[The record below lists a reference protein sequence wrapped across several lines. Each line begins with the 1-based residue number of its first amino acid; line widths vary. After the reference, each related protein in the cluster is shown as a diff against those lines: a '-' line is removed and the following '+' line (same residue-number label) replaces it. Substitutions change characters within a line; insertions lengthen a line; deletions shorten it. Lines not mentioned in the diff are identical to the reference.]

1 MLRCWHTSS
10 VKADDAFVTDILM
23 THVLSCRYL
32 YNYATIIPNSAS
44 FCKHRCRDRGAC
56 AVLGPHTMFVWFVT
70 TTVLCKT
77 HVGTGLAL
85 SCLFSDDS
93 PNYRMRDA
101 FNVGTGLAPVLFL
114 ICLSWFVLPC
124 PGSFLKMG
132 LVR

>member
-1 MLRCWHTSS
+1 
-10 VKADDAFVTDILM
+10 
-23 THVLSCRYL
+23 
-32 YNYATIIPNSAS
+32 
-44 FCKHRCRDRGAC
+44 
-56 AVLGPHTMFVWFVT
+56 MFVWFVT

-101 FNVGTGLAPVLFL
+101 FNVGTGLAPVLVL

-124 PGSFLKMG
+124 PGSYLKVG
-132 LVR
+132 LVRSQHSQKLAFSNLLLVQFV

>member
-44 FCKHRCRDRGAC
+44 TCKHS
-56 AVLGPHTMFVWFVT
+56 HN
-70 TTVLCKT
+70 
-77 HVGTGLAL
+77 
-85 SCLFSDDS
+85 DDS

-101 FNVGTGLAPVLFL
+101 FDVGTGLAPVLVL

-124 PGSFLKMG
+124 PGSYLKVG
-132 LVR
+132 LVRSQHSQKLAFSNLLLVQFVLQYNQ